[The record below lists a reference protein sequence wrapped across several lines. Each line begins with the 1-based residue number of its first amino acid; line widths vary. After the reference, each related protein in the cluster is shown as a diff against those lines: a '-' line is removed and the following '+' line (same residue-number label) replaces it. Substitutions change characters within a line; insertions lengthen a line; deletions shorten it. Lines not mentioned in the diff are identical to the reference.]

1 MISALRAFRDA
12 AARLFNRR
20 YRGFRVVELVGGLLL
35 TALVLGVY
43 FSKAGA
49 GAEGAQIADTTRQI
63 ADEQRRVRL
72 LRAELSHLESP
83 DRLERLSTEYLGL
96 APVPPKHEA
105 DPDTLGD
112 AARAPQRPLP

>member
-1 MISALRAFRDA
+1 MSALRAFA
-12 AARLFNRR
+12 GAVARLFNRR
-20 YRGFRVVELVGGLLL
+20 FRGFRVVELAGGALLA
-35 TALVLGVY
+35 ALVLGVY
-43 FSKAGA
+43 FFKAGA

-72 LRAELSHLESP
+72 LKAELAHLEAP
-83 DRLERLSTEYLGL
+83 DRLERLSTQYLGL

-112 AARAPQRPLP
+112 VARAPQRAAP